1 MRIIFALCISILT
14 LSSLIAQETSSPVGL
29 WQTIDDKT
37 GKAKSEVEIYE
48 QSGKFYAK
56 VVKLLLKPAD
66 TICDKCAGAKKNKP
80 VVGMVILEDLKPYKY
95 YWKYGTILD
104 PENGS
109 TYGCSVWYED
119 GKSDELKVRGKHW
132 TGIFRTQTWHR
143 IK

>member
-1 MRIIFALCISILT
+1 MRIIFALCISIFT
-14 LSSLIAQETSSPVGL
+14 LSTGIAQKTSSPVGL

-37 GKAKSEVEIYE
+37 GKAKSHVKIYE
-48 QSGKFYAK
+48 QDGKFHAK
-56 VVKLLLKPAD
+56 VIKLLLKPAD
-66 TICDKCAGAKKNKP
+66 TICEKCSGTKKNSP
-80 VVGMVILEDLKPYKY
+80 VVGMIILEDLKPHKY
-95 YWKYGTILD
+95 YWKSGTILD

-119 GKSDELKVRGKHW
+119 GKPDELKVRGKHW